1 MYVQEGVGM
10 MERGKQMSGLQN
22 EGEDGMRA
30 TALRGSVR
38 ESVNWVEGAFAGME
52 WSVTYHQSD
61 A

>member
-30 TALRGSVR
+30 TALRGSV
-38 ESVNWVEGAFAGME
+38 
-52 WSVTYHQSD
+52 
-61 A
+61 